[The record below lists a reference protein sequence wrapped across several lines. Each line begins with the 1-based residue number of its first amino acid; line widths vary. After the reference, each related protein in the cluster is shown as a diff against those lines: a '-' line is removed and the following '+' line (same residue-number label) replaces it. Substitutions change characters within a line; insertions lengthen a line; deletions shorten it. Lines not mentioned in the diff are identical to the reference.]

1 MRPQLIK
8 KTRHAWIGAAEKM
21 KNSDE
26 EFDQMVGR
34 YDGMVERSKRSSE
47 EEVAKAQEILS
58 FNIRS
63 LGV

>member
-1 MRPQLIK
+1 
-8 KTRHAWIGAAEKM
+8 M